1 MRLNSAAN
9 RKFTNWLLTR
19 GMKMSNNRLART
31 VVPFSPTDEGSSSDQ
46 LESAGKSILS
56 LLEKAAGVAEE
67 NTQHALVMAEQLAN
81 QVRAAE
87 DRIAELE
94 EEVSASRD
102 QADRAEKWLHKVYT
116 EIEERFRRQSKVR
129 QFAN

>member
-1 MRLNSAAN
+1 
-9 RKFTNWLLTR
+9 
-19 GMKMSNNRLART
+19 MSNNRLART

-67 NTQHALVMAEQLAN
+67 NTRHALVMAEELAQ

-94 EEVSASRD
+94 EEILAHRD
-102 QADRAEKWLHKVYT
+102 QAERAEQWLNKIHK
-116 EIEERFRRQSKVR
+116 EIDQQFVQRQRKTVR
-129 QFAN
+129 

>member
-1 MRLNSAAN
+1 
-9 RKFTNWLLTR
+9 
-19 GMKMSNNRLART
+19 MSNNRLART

-67 NTQHALVMAEQLAN
+67 NTRHGLVMAEELAQ

-94 EEVSASRD
+94 EEVLASRD
-102 QADRAEKWLHKVYT
+102 QADRAEQWLHKVYT
-116 EIEERFRRQSKVR
+116 EIEERFLRQNGGR
-129 QFAN
+129 HIAR

>member
-1 MRLNSAAN
+1 
-9 RKFTNWLLTR
+9 
-19 GMKMSNNRLART
+19 MSNNRLART
-31 VVPFSPTDEGSSSDQ
+31 VVPFSPTDKGSSSDQ

-67 NTQHALVMAEQLAN
+67 NTRHGLVMAEELAH

-94 EEVSASRD
+94 EEVLAHR
-102 QADRAEKWLHKVYT
+102 DRAECAEQWLHKVYT
-116 EIEERFRRQSKVR
+116 EIEERFLHQSTARQI
-129 QFAN
+129 AD

>member
-1 MRLNSAAN
+1 
-9 RKFTNWLLTR
+9 
-19 GMKMSNNRLART
+19 MSNNRLART

-67 NTQHALVMAEQLAN
+67 NTRHGLVMAEELAH

-87 DRIAELE
+87 DHIAELE
-94 EEVSASRD
+94 EELLAHRD
-102 QADRAEKWLHKVYT
+102 RADRAEQWLHKVYT

>member
-1 MRLNSAAN
+1 
-9 RKFTNWLLTR
+9 
-19 GMKMSNNRLART
+19 MSNNRLART

-46 LESAGKSILS
+46 LESAGTSILR

-67 NTQHALVMAEQLAN
+67 NTQHALVMAEKLAN

-94 EEVSASRD
+94 EEVLACRD
-102 QADRAEKWLHKVYT
+102 QADRAGQWLHKIYA
-116 EIEERFRRQSKVR
+116 EIEARFLQQNGGRQIAR
-129 QFAN
+129 